1 MMRRPPRSQRTD
13 TLFPYTTLFRSPA
26 ERFVA
31 RRNPFFHRVDA
42 AGRQLPYIDEVIL
55 ARTEPRLIAA
65 KAAAGETD
73 LQARGLAFQDG
84 AALKLAEKE
93 GRIRVHLWPVG
104 RGAQLALYP
113 NLNAASPG
121 WRDLLR
127 DPRLDRKSTRLN
139 SSHLCASRMPSSA

>member
-1 MMRRPPRSQRTD
+1 MRISDWSSDVCSSDLALP
-13 TLFPYTTLFRSPA
+13 TLQPWMNTTAPPA

-73 LQARGLAFQDG
+73 LPARGLAFQDG
-84 AALKLAEKE
+84 AALKLAAKE
-93 GRIRVHLWPVG
+93 GRSTIG
-104 RGAQLALYP
+104 R
-113 NLNAASPG
+113 AACRERG
-121 WRDLLR
+121 R
-127 DPRLDRKSTRLN
+127 TYG
-139 SSHLCASRMPSSA
+139 